1 MRIAVW
7 HNLHSGG
14 GSRALQYHIQGLIS
28 AGHEV
33 EIWANAPDADGFM
46 KLPDDVKLHPVPLK
60 YTEKQPSLRERLAS
74 LFFKKDLNMTLMEEH
89 CQQCA
94 NEINQGGFDVLFA
107 NSCYY
112 YGVPFIGQFI
122 KIPKILYLGEPNRY
136 LYEAMPKQIWEAPI
150 QNLSKLMPKFWVY
163 MFSDT
168 WRANKFRV
176 YVREERKNFQAF
188 DKVLVNSYFSM
199 ESCKRAYGLPSEV
212 CYLGVDNELFKPIN
226 TSVTKPYVVG
236 LGGFYAHKN
245 PELAIRAVGKV
256 SENRP
261 KLLWIGNMVDEEYWE
276 EMAKLARSLGVVLE
290 VKRMVTDAQLVEFLN
305 GAICMIYSSNL
316 EPFGFAPLEA
326 NACGTPVIA
335 IAEGGMRETIIHG
348 KNGFLVSPKPEEIA
362 KYVQQLIDNQELKK
376 EISKFAIENVQQNW
390 TLSQCSE
397 RINLAIKS
405 LVKPYL

>member
-14 GSRALQYHIQGLIS
+14 GSRALQYHIHGLIS

-33 EIWANAPDADGFM
+33 EIWADAPDANGFM
-46 KLPDDVKLHPVPLK
+46 KLPDGVKLHKVPLS
-60 YTEKQPSLRERLAS
+60 YNEKQPSFTEKLSS
-74 LFFKKDLNMTLMEEH
+74 LFFEKDLNIFSMEEH

-107 NSCYY
+107 NSCHY
-112 YGVPFIGQFI
+112 YGVPFIAKYI

-136 LYEAMPKQIWEAPI
+136 LYEAMPEQVWEAPDKV
-150 QNLSKLMPKFWVY
+150 LSKLNTKFWVY
-163 MFSDT
+163 LFSNT
-168 WRANKFRV
+168 WRTNKLRV

-199 ESCKRAYGLPSEV
+199 ESCKKAYGLPSEV

-226 TSVTKPYVVG
+226 VSFTKPYVVG

-245 PELAIRAVGKV
+245 PELAIQAVGKITK
-256 SENRP
+256 NRP
-261 KLLWIGNMVDEEYWE
+261 KLLWIGNMVDDEYWDGMVE
-276 EMAKLARSLGVVLE
+276 LARSLDVVLE
-290 VKRMVTDAQLVEFLN
+290 VKKMVTDTQLVELLN

-326 NACGTPVIA
+326 NACGTAVIA
-335 IAEGGMRETIIHG
+335 VAEGGVRETIIHG
-348 KNGFLVSPKPEEIA
+348 KNGFLSDSKPEEIA
-362 KYVQQLIDNQELKK
+362 KYIDQLIDNHELKK
-376 EISKFAIENVQQNW
+376 EISKFSIDNVRQNW
-390 TLSQCSE
+390 TLAQCSE
-397 RINLAIKS
+397 RINLAIESVVNKS
-405 LVKPYL
+405 I

>member
-1 MRIAVW
+1 MKIAVW

-14 GSRALQYHIQGLIS
+14 GSRALQYHIQGLVS

-33 EIWANAPDADGFM
+33 EIWADAPDADGFM
-46 KLPDDVKLHPVPLK
+46 KLPEGVKLHQVPLR
-60 YTEKQPSLRERLAS
+60 YTEKKPSFKERLSS
-74 LFFKKDLNMTLMEEH
+74 LFFKKDSNMISMEEH

-94 NEINQGGFDVLFA
+94 NEINEGGFDVLFA
-107 NSCYY
+107 NSCHY

-136 LYEAMPKQIWEAPI
+136 LYEAMPEQIWEAPI
-150 QNLSKLMPKFWVY
+150 QKLSKLTVKFWVY

-176 YVREERKNFQAF
+176 YVREERKNFKIF

-199 ESCKRAYGLPSEV
+199 ESCKRAFGLPSEV
-212 CYLGVDNELFKPIN
+212 CYLGINNDLFKPIN
-226 TSVTKPYVVG
+226 VSFTKPYVVG

-245 PELAIRAVGKV
+245 PELAIRAVGKII
-256 SENRP
+256 ENRP
-261 KLLWIGNMVDEEYWE
+261 KLLWIGNMVDDEYWDDMVE
-276 EMAKLARSLGVVLE
+276 LARSLDVVLE
-290 VKRMVTDAQLVEFLN
+290 VKKMITDEKLVELLS

-335 IAEGGMRETIIHG
+335 VAEGGVRETIIHG
-348 KNGFLVSPKPEEIA
+348 KNGFLANPNSEDIA
-362 KYVQQLIDNQELKK
+362 KYIQQLIDNQELKK
-376 EISKFAIENVQQNW
+376 EISKFSIQNIQQNW
-390 TLSQCSE
+390 TLAQCSE
-397 RINLAIKS
+397 RINLAVESVVNKS
-405 LVKPYL
+405 V